1 MEAFCVCY
9 KSGRLILPKV
19 KESKTIVTV
28 TELLLPCLF
37 QSSVVLGRR
46 ISVVLCAH
54 PVTLVSTALTR
65 WQIGSSI
72 AGHATVPSQLLVKDP
87 RHPVTATSVSVILP
101 CLILLCN
108 PVHSIWSVLPDLSLQ
123 LPHLWDRIYLV
134 LCRLLK
140 ARSSSV

>member
-1 MEAFCVCY
+1 M
-9 KSGRLILPKV
+9 LPKV

-46 ISVVLCAH
+46 ISVVLRAH

-72 AGHATVPSQLLVKDP
+72 ARHATVPSQLLAKDP
-87 RHPVTATSVSVILP
+87 RHPATATSVSVILP

-108 PVHSIWSVLPDLSLQ
+108 PVHSIWAVLPETSLQ
-123 LPHLWDRIYLV
+123 LPHLCQQVFHKHAD
-134 LCRLLK
+134 
-140 ARSSSV
+140 SSHSNSIDKTY

>member
-1 MEAFCVCY
+1 M
-9 KSGRLILPKV
+9 LPKL
-19 KESKTIVTV
+19 KESQTIVTV

-46 ISVVLCAH
+46 ISVVLRAH

-72 AGHATVPSQLLVKDP
+72 ARHATVASQLLAKDP
-87 RHPVTATSVSVILP
+87 HHPATATSVSVILP

-108 PVHSIWSVLPDLSLQ
+108 PVHSIWSVLPELSLQ
-123 LPHLWDRIYLV
+123 LPHLWYRIYLV
-134 LCRLLK
+134 LCLLLK
-140 ARSSSV
+140 ARHDGAK